1 MKISKTSSGADSVL
15 HHPPEA
21 FDGVEVMP
29 TMGREEMEAQL
40 TVVVVEC
47 RVELVS
53 LMDTAAIDDHHDLF
67 AGFAE
72 DRHHLMKILAQLLGI
87 KVWHDFIEDFG
98 RPVLDRPDDAEQH
111 PAGDPAP
118 GARASPH
125 LAFEGFVA
133 FDLTLAQGP
142 GGEARALGAAP
153 PARSGQGKAPQD
165 GFILIQQND
174 VALARAILQG
184 SEFDRAIGQV
194 GWVRSEPPGG
204 TAVT

>member
-1 MKISKTSSGADSVL
+1 
-15 HHPPEA
+15 
-21 FDGVEVMP
+21 
-29 TMGREEMEAQL
+29 
-40 TVVVVEC
+40 
-47 RVELVS
+47 
-53 LMDTAAIDDHHDLF
+53 
-67 AGFAE
+67 
-72 DRHHLMKILAQLLGI
+72 
-87 KVWHDFIEDFG
+87 
-98 RPVLDRPDDAEQH
+98 
-111 PAGDPAP
+111 
-118 GARASPH
+118 